1 VTGLMGRRKGQG
13 GFTLVELMVV
23 VAIIAIL
30 AAVGT
35 TTLLHSLPV
44 MRLRSASRDIYS
56 TMMRAKAEAL
66 QRRENVTILF
76 TSPGN
81 TYTMFLD
88 NGAGVGGVAN
98 DEVLNGA
105 ELLLVAATALPDRV
119 TFDPAVS
126 GDGVSFANNA
136 MVFTP
141 RGIPI
146 NAATGGLGMGT
157 VGLRAVDS
165 LGNTLRQRTIRVSS
179 AGRVSMQ

>member
-1 VTGLMGRRKGQG
+1 MGRRRRKGQR

-30 AAVGT
+30 AVVGS
-35 TTLLHSLPV
+35 TTLWHSLPV

-56 TMMRAKAEAL
+56 IMMRAKAEAL
-66 QRRENVTILF
+66 QRCENVTILF

-88 NGAGVGGVAN
+88 NGAGGGVAN
-98 DEVLNGA
+98 DEVPDPA
-105 ELLLVAATALPDRV
+105 ELVLVAATALPDRV

-165 LGNTLRQRTIRVSS
+165 SGNTLRQRTIRVSV

>member
-1 VTGLMGRRKGQG
+1 MGRRKGQR

-88 NGAGVGGVAN
+88 NGAGCANAGCAN
-98 DEVLNGA
+98 DEVPDPA
-105 ELLLVAATALPDRV
+105 ELVLVAATALPDRV

-165 LGNTLRQRTIRVSS
+165 SGNTLRQRTIRVSS